1 MMHINSTDERNKDGQ
16 VVCTRRA
23 SGEKVRVKLVEGS
36 GGWGRSDGCRVR
48 NRIIGLEVGKSGGVF
63 GAASKRMLEMKVAPI
78 EGTPS
83 NMKVSM
89 RDAEIDSQYC

>member
-1 MMHINSTDERNKDGQ
+1 MEDGEDRTVC
-16 VVCTRRA
+16 VVT
-23 SGEKVRVKLVEGS
+23 L
-36 GGWGRSDGCRVR
+36 RVR

-63 GAASKRMLEMKVAPI
+63 GAASKRMLETKVAPI

-83 NMKVSM
+83 NMKVCM